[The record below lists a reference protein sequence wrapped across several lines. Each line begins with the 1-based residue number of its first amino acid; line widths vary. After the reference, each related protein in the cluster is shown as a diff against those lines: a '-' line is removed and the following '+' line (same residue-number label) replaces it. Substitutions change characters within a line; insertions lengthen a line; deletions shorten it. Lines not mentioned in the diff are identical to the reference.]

1 MDQDQADIQKILAGD
16 ARGYRSLL
24 QRHRSRV
31 FTVAKKVVGD
41 PALAE
46 EVAQDVFIKAFKSLE
61 EFRGDARFGTWLYR
75 IAWTTAISALRR
87 EKRHR
92 GHEDVALRED
102 LDDPSPAF
110 PDGFSLVARDEQKQL
125 IDRALQG
132 MKPEERFALTLFYL
146 EERSLNEIAE
156 ITGEE
161 VGTIKV
167 RLFRARQRM
176 ASRLQLDLQNEWA
189 SWR

>member
-41 PALAE
+41 QQLAE

-61 EFRGDARFGTWLYR
+61 EFRGEAKFSTWLYR
-75 IAWTTAISALRR
+75 IAWTTAISTLRR

-92 GHEDVALRED
+92 GHEDVTLRED

-110 PDGFSLVARDEQKQL
+110 PDGFKSVALAEQKEL

-132 MKPEERFALTLFYL
+132 MKPEERFVLTLFYL
-146 EERSLNEIAE
+146 EERSLNEIAD

-167 RLFRARQRM
+167 RLFRSRQRM
-176 ASRLQLDLQNEWA
+176 AGRLQLDLQNEWA
-189 SWR
+189 TWR